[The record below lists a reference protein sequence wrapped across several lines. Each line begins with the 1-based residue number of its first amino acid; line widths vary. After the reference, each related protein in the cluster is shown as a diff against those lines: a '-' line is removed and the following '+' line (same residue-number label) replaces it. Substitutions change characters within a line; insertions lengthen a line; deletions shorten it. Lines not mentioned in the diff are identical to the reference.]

1 MRNKTYRFSLALFAL
16 AIFLPAVARAQLL
29 QVDNFTI
36 DPAVTGTGVNLLFNK
51 LDLSPT
57 KPFYITLKITS
68 ITYPVSSSD
77 KGYFLGTEND
87 SIPSATFSENITLS
101 NASPAP
107 APIVAT
113 DNYTGTLLNQNEKEP
128 IIIPASGPNSFSPVP
143 DSSTSEITQ
152 NLVNFEGTSGT
163 FDLNVNSL
171 FSISNLENG
180 NPESFY
186 PVINGTLT
194 VSASPLPE
202 PSTWILLFA
211 GLGLIAGWRMRP
223 AA

>member
-1 MRNKTYRFSLALFAL
+1 MKNKFIITFLILLVLSVL
-16 AIFLPAVARAQLL
+16 LPAVARAQLL

-36 DPAVTGTGVNLLFNK
+36 DPAVSGTGVNLQFNK
-51 LDLSPT
+51 LKISPT
-57 KPFYITLKITS
+57 KPFYITLTINS

-77 KGYFLGTEND
+77 KGYFLGTVNH
-87 SIPSATFSENITLS
+87 SIPSATFNENITLS

-113 DNYTGTLLNQNEKEP
+113 DNYTGTLLNQNAQEP
-128 IIIPASGPNSFSPVP
+128 IIIPASGANSFSPVP

-152 NLVNFEGTSGT
+152 NLVNFEGNSGT
-163 FDLNVNSL
+163 FDLNIDSL

-186 PVINGTLT
+186 PVINGALT
-194 VSASPLPE
+194 VSSTPLPE

-211 GLGLIAGWRMRP
+211 GLALITGWRMRS
-223 AA
+223 AV